1 MMLYLKNTKYHVQ
14 STSRFKKIKKILK
27 RGKDEIKSLELLNV
41 IATGGNLEPKY
52 KNHKLVNLL

>member
-1 MMLYLKNTKYHVQ
+1 MLYLKNTKYHVQ
-14 STSRFKKIKKILK
+14 STSRFKKILK
-27 RGKDEIKSLELLNV
+27 RGKDEIKFLELLNV

>member
-1 MMLYLKNTKYHVQ
+1 MYNLLVAL
-14 STSRFKKIKKILK
+14 KKIKKILK
-27 RGKDEIKSLELLNV
+27 RGKDEIKFLELLNV

>member
-1 MMLYLKNTKYHVQ
+1 MLYLKNTKYHIQ
-14 STSRFKKIKKILK
+14 STSRFKKEFKKILK
-27 RGKDEIKSLELLNV
+27 RGKDEIKFLELLNV

>member
-1 MMLYLKNTKYHVQ
+1 MLYLKNTKYHVQ
-14 STSRFKKIKKILK
+14 PTSRFKKIKKILK

>member
-1 MMLYLKNTKYHVQ
+1 MIPSALCCI
-14 STSRFKKIKKILK
+14 RDKKFKKILK